1 MMVADGRL
9 RTRLNVSLILLVTA
23 CIRFQIEFTTLH
35 HTIIVTW
42 SQAVLFQMLRMS
54 SWNLMETT
62 APHTSSPTMNCSPS
76 IASARFS
83 QHRDARPGPGHY
95 SCWLVLVVYIVPF
108 LRRTIH
114 LPPNLLASSSHI
126 GLMPILNRWKS
137 EWLARSPG
145 LTRWLY
151 SDQNCSQLPNLP
163 AARDT

>member
-23 CIRFQIEFTTLH
+23 YIRFQIEFTTL

-76 IASARFS
+76 IARARFS

-95 SCWLVLVVYIVPF
+95 S
-108 LRRTIH
+108 
-114 LPPNLLASSSHI
+114 
-126 GLMPILNRWKS
+126 
-137 EWLARSPG
+137 
-145 LTRWLY
+145 
-151 SDQNCSQLPNLP
+151 
-163 AARDT
+163 

>member
-23 CIRFQIEFTTLH
+23 CIRFQIEFTTL

-76 IASARFS
+76 IARARFS
-83 QHRDARPGPGHY
+83 QHRDARPGPGRY
-95 SCWLVLVVYIVPF
+95 SKLFVCVGCQYCTFSQADDPLAAELVGLVLPHRLDAHLEQVEVGVAGEVPR
-108 LRRTIH
+108 LDEVAVQR
-114 LPPNLLASSSHI
+114 PELLAAAE
-126 GLMPILNRWKS
+126 P
-137 EWLARSPG
+137 P
-145 LTRWLY
+145 
-151 SDQNCSQLPNLP
+151 CS
-163 AARDT
+163 T